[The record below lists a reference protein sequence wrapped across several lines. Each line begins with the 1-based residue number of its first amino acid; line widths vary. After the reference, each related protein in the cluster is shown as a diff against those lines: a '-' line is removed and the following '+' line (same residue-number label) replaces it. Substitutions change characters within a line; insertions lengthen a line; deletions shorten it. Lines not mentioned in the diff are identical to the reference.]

1 MLRRAQDS
9 DSYRYGIRVG
19 SRLVDGNT
27 GFGLRQFGL
36 VLDVLGGIN
45 GGQRNEVNIPNGLE
59 TVDAGIDFSTRK

>member
-1 MLRRAQDS
+1 M
-9 DSYRYGIRVG
+9 G